1 MASPYETVIA
11 CVDELTDDTVRSMA
25 DLYLQHYDGSSDALF
40 RQDLAEKDQAIL
52 LYSAQQL
59 VGFTTLK
66 VFQHAWQQGPIR
78 IVYSGDTIVSPAHWG
93 QQKLAFAW
101 IAQIGRIKRQAPHLP
116 LYWFLLVKGHRTFK
130 YLAVFGKSFFPHW
143 AQDRSDLQPLAE
155 QLAREKFGALYNAGT
170 GIVEFPQSRGHL
182 CDALA
187 QASAEELGKPA
198 TRFFL
203 ARNPGYRCGHEL
215 VCLCELELS
224 NMMPLTAR
232 IFGHALADPVGT

>member
-101 IAQIGRIKRQAPHLP
+101 IAQIGRIKRQAPTYHCTGSC
-116 LYWFLLVKGHRTFK
+116 WSRATG
-130 YLAVFGKSFFPHW
+130 
-143 AQDRSDLQPLAE
+143 RSS
-155 QLAREKFGALYNAGT
+155 T
-170 GIVEFPQSRGHL
+170 
-182 CDALA
+182 
-187 QASAEELGKPA
+187 
-198 TRFFL
+198 
-203 ARNPGYRCGHEL
+203 
-215 VCLCELELS
+215 
-224 NMMPLTAR
+224 
-232 IFGHALADPVGT
+232 